1 MSPYDQGQIPLIIA
15 TIYSYEPNAL
25 QLLSLI
31 FLFLVDEE
39 TESEK

>member
-1 MSPYDQGQIPLIIA
+1 MLQTKMSPKDHSQTPVITA

-31 FLFLVDEE
+31 FLEGE
-39 TESEK
+39 T